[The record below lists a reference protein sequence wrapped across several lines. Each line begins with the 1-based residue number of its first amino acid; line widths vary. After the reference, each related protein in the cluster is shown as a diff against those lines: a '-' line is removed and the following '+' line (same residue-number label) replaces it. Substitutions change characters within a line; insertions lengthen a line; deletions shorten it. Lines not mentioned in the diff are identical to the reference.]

1 MSILEIALRTLIGVV
16 FAWAAGSKVRN
27 RAALR
32 DFADSLDD
40 FGVPWSW
47 ARPTLAGLIACTEA
61 MIVVLMLISPALG
74 FVLASA
80 LLLMFTAAIARLVM
94 RRAIVSCRCFGSPGS
109 QLGMAH
115 IVRNGLLLLASGTGV
130 SLEIVLAPQP
140 LELPVKGF
148 AVAVGLLFA
157 SVIVRW
163 DDIVFLLRG
172 APRPASSPHSNG
184 ERSW

>member
-1 MSILEIALRTLIGVV
+1 LIGVV

-47 ARPTLAGLIACTEA
+47 ARPSLAGLIVCTEVTV
-61 MIVVLMLISPALG
+61 VVLMLVSPALG
-74 FVLASA
+74 FLLASA
-80 LLLMFTAAIARLVM
+80 LLLMFTAAIARLLM
-94 RRAIVSCRCFGSPGS
+94 RRATVSCRCFGAPGT
-109 QLGMAH
+109 QLGLAH
-115 IVRNGLLLLASGTGV
+115 VVRNSLLLVATATGF
-130 SLEIVLAPQP
+130 SAELLLAPQP

-163 DDIVFLLRG
+163 DDFVFLLRG
-172 APRPASSPHSNG
+172 TSRPASSPPSNG